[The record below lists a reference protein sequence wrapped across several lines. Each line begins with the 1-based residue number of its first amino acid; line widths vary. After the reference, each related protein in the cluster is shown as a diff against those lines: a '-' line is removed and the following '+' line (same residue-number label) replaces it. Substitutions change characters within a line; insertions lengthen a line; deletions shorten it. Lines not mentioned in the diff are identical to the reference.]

1 MIYKEAKN
9 GIRRMAMLGNHT
21 PRQCGI
27 ATFTADL
34 NGAIRNRFPE
44 LDTFV
49 LAMNDPAHRYAYPE
63 WVRVQ
68 IAQEEPASYLRAAA
82 ILNRSRVDVLS
93 IQHEYGI
100 YGGQAGS
107 HLLGLMRAV
116 RMPIVTTLHTILSQP
131 DTAQWAAMDEIIRL
145 SERMVVMS
153 SHGADILRKV
163 HGVPLSKID
172 RIPHGIPTV
181 PFQSQGKDRLGLGA
195 GRMIFTFGLLA
206 PDKGIEYV
214 IEAMPGILERF
225 PDTVYVVLGATHP
238 NIKAHHGESYRKTLE
253 DRAQELGV
261 GDNVVFLN
269 RFATLEELTEFL
281 AAADIYITP
290 YLKMEQITSGTLAY
304 ALGSGKAVIST
315 PYLYAQEL
323 LAEGRGIQVPC
334 RDPDAITREVV
345 ELLANDGERMAMRR
359 RAAEFGRTMAW
370 PVVAA
375 SYMDSF
381 RRAHH
386 DRADRTAAQ
395 LPRWHGA
402 QAPLALAEPGLNPLG
417 ARELGLFE
425 N

>member
-1 MIYKEAKN
+1 MIYKDAKN

-34 NGAIRNRFPE
+34 NGAIRKRFPE

-49 LAMNDPAHRYAYPE
+49 LAMNDPGQSYAYPG

-68 IAQEEPASYLRAAA
+68 IAQEEPASYLKAAA
-82 ILNRSRVDVLS
+82 MLNRSRVDVLS

-100 YGGQAGS
+100 YGGEAGS
-107 HLLGLMRAV
+107 HLLGLMREV
-116 RMPIVTTLHTILSQP
+116 HMPMVTTLHTILSQP
-131 DTAQWAAMDEIIRL
+131 DAAQWAAMDEIIRL

-153 SHGADILRKV
+153 SHGADILHQV
-163 HGVPLSKID
+163 HGVPLAKID
-172 RIPHGIPTV
+172 QIPHGIPTV
-181 PFQSQGKDRLGLGA
+181 PFQSQDKGRLGLGA

-206 PDKGIEYV
+206 PDKGVEYV
-214 IEAMPGILERF
+214 IEAMPGILARF

-238 NIKAHHGESYRKTLE
+238 NVKAHHGESYRKSLE
-253 DRAQELGV
+253 DRARELGV
-261 GDNVVFLN
+261 GEKVVFLN
-269 RFATLEELTEFL
+269 RFATLEELTEYL

-304 ALGSGKAVIST
+304 AVGSGKAVIST
-315 PYLYAQEL
+315 PYLYAKEL
-323 LAEGRGIQVPC
+323 LAEGRGILVPC
-334 RDPDAITREVV
+334 RDPEAITREVV
-345 ELLANDGERMAMRR
+345 ELLANDAQRLAMRH

-375 SYMDSF
+375 SYMDTF
-381 RRAHH
+381 RRAHQE
-386 DRADRTAAQ
+386 RMARTTAQ

-402 QAPLALAEPGLNPLG
+402 QVPLAEPGLTPLG
-417 ARELGLFE
+417 AHELGLSAE